1 MKLTADD
8 YEPGWLERPYTYA
21 GEKPYPPSS
30 KDARAILTCLPMAR
44 GRPTDLDERA
54 ADFASTL
61 REMDIDPITFVE
73 QMDSGSTESLSLPTP
88 GDSAADATVDA
99 EYDYEYE
106 YEYLTDVAT
115 IKLAAQPNTVLHE
128 PLVAWRV
135 EADAGVVAG
144 TEGEF
149 GSAHDDADGFV
160 KLLNVG
166 EAVHFGNDP
175 ECPIIAGARLEEL
188 PVPGR
193 IARELNDRLSEMR
206 VLTSP
211 DADAEL
217 GSDPTVFP
225 ASIHDSVISDD
236 LIQEPFAWDAE
247 RLIMWYDDAGPN
259 WFDPTPY
266 QFEDGMVVARSQDP
280 QHLNRDLPDS
290 REEFIEVDGLERISP
305 DALTA
310 SESM

>member
-1 MKLTADD
+1 
-8 YEPGWLERPYTYA
+8 
-21 GEKPYPPSS
+21 
-30 KDARAILTCLPMAR
+30 
-44 GRPTDLDERA
+44 
-54 ADFASTL
+54 
-61 REMDIDPITFVE
+61 MDIDPIAFVE
-73 QMDSGSTESLSLPTP
+73 QMDRGSTESLSLPTP
-88 GDSAADATVDA
+88 SDSAADATVDA
-99 EYDYEYE
+99 EYEYE

-115 IKLAAQPNTVLHE
+115 IKLTAQSDTVLHE
-128 PLVAWRV
+128 PLVGWRV

-149 GSAHDDADGFV
+149 GSVHGDADGFV

-166 EAVHFGNDP
+166 EAVHFGDDP
-175 ECPIIAGARLEEL
+175 ECPIIAGARFEEL

-225 ASIHDSVISDD
+225 ANIHDSAISED

-247 RLIMWYDDAGPN
+247 RLIMWYDDTGLN

-266 QFEDGMVVARSQDP
+266 QFEDGMVVSRAQDR
-280 QHLNRDLPDS
+280 QYLDRDLPDS
-290 REEFIEVDGLERISP
+290 REELIEVDGLERISP
-305 DALTA
+305 DALA
-310 SESM
+310 GSEPT

>member
-1 MKLTADD
+1 MKLTVDD
-8 YEPGWLERPYTYA
+8 YDPGRVERSYIYA
-21 GEKPYPPSS
+21 GEKPYPPPS
-30 KDARAILTCLPMAR
+30 KDARAILTCLPLAR
-44 GRPTDLDERA
+44 GRPTDLEERA

-61 REMDIDPITFVE
+61 REMDIDPIAFVE
-73 QMDSGSTESLSLPTP
+73 QMDGGSTESLSLPTP

-99 EYDYEYE
+99 EYEYQ
-106 YEYLTDVAT
+106 YEYLTDEAT
-115 IKLAAQPNTVLHE
+115 IKLAAQSNTVFHE
-128 PLVAWRV
+128 PLIAWRV

-144 TEGEF
+144 TEGEL
-149 GSAHDDADGFV
+149 GSVHGDDADGFV

-166 EAVHFGNDP
+166 EAVHFSTDP

-225 ASIHDSVISDD
+225 ESIHDSAISED
-236 LIQEPFAWDAE
+236 LAQEPFAWDAE
-247 RLIMWYDDAGPN
+247 RLIMWYDDAGLN

-266 QFEDGMVVARSQDP
+266 QFEDGMVVARPQDP

-290 REEFIEVDGLERISP
+290 REEFIEEDGLKRISP

-310 SESM
+310 SEPT